1 MAFPSKFIVPFHSF
15 SIFIRTF
22 AEDLLLCTMQQDYDS
37 SVSGYLSDSFEGL
50 SQVFTDVEILNTSEV
65 NVVAK
70 AKRYGRWWLL
80 KGLQQ
85 GIANEA
91 GYQQRLRKEL
101 EILMQLQH
109 PNIVSAF
116 ALEKVDGLGLCIVM
130 EFIEG
135 STLKEWL
142 QGETQRQTRQRIA
155 RELTEAVGYIHTKGI
170 VHRDLKPEN
179 IIITHNGENV
189 KLIDFG
195 LADTDSHAV
204 LKQPA
209 GTPRYMSPEQ
219 MQDSVAD
226 VRNDIYSLGIIFQQ
240 MKLGLGYRSI
250 IKRCI
255 QPIDRRYPNVQT
267 LQKTVVRQ
275 KARVRWGMIL
285 AVALILL
292 LTIGALVALGLRQKE
307 QNTFIR
313 EQQDITATQQTQIK
327 QQRQKMDSLQ
337 QQVGEKVG
345 EVTDYQKRQQK
356 KEEEELHQQQSQ
368 ERMSNAFMAGID
380 SLRKAVKADGSSI
393 DERYHRGQ
401 YAIEHFMQ
409 TQTHGLTKKEKEE
422 VRTSLIQNLDAY
434 MRVWKKTE
442 EQLNRMQNEY
452 NNPTTD

>member
-1 MAFPSKFIVPFHSF
+1 MAYPSKFIVPFHSF

-22 AEDLLLCTMQQDYDS
+22 AEDLLLSTMQQDYDS

-219 MQDSVAD
+219 MQDSIAD

-292 LTIGALVALGLRQKE
+292 ITIGALVALGLRQKE

-313 EQQDITATQQTQIK
+313 EQQGITATQQTQIK

-345 EVTDYQKRQQK
+345 EVTDYQNRQQK
-356 KEEEELHQQQSQ
+356 KEEDELHQQQSQ

>member
-1 MAFPSKFIVPFHSF
+1 
-15 SIFIRTF
+15 
-22 AEDLLLCTMQQDYDS
+22 MQQDYDS

-50 SQVFTDVEILNTSEV
+50 CQVFTDVEILNTSEV

-240 MKLGLGYRSI
+240 MKLGLSYRSI
-250 IKRCI
+250 I
-255 QPIDRRYPNVQT
+255 N
-267 LQKTVVRQ
+267 
-275 KARVRWGMIL
+275 
-285 AVALILL
+285 
-292 LTIGALVALGLRQKE
+292 
-307 QNTFIR
+307 
-313 EQQDITATQQTQIK
+313 
-327 QQRQKMDSLQ
+327 
-337 QQVGEKVG
+337 
-345 EVTDYQKRQQK
+345 
-356 KEEEELHQQQSQ
+356 
-368 ERMSNAFMAGID
+368 
-380 SLRKAVKADGSSI
+380 
-393 DERYHRGQ
+393 
-401 YAIEHFMQ
+401 
-409 TQTHGLTKKEKEE
+409 
-422 VRTSLIQNLDAY
+422 
-434 MRVWKKTE
+434 
-442 EQLNRMQNEY
+442 
-452 NNPTTD
+452 

>member
-85 GIANEA
+85 EIANEA

-292 LTIGALVALGLRQKE
+292 ITIGALVALGLRQKE

-313 EQQDITATQQTQIK
+313 EQQGITATQQTQIK

-422 VRTSLIQNLDAY
+422 VRTNLIQNLDAY

>member
-1 MAFPSKFIVPFHSF
+1 MAYPSKFIVPFHSF

-22 AEDLLLCTMQQDYDS
+22 AEDLLLSTMQQDYDS

-292 LTIGALVALGLRQKE
+292 ITIGALVALGLRQKE

-313 EQQDITATQQTQIK
+313 EQQGITATQQTQIK

-345 EVTDYQKRQQK
+345 EVTDYQNRQQK
-356 KEEEELHQQQSQ
+356 KEEDELHQQQSQ

>member
-1 MAFPSKFIVPFHSF
+1 MAYPSKFIVPFHSF

-292 LTIGALVALGLRQKE
+292 ITIGALVALGLRQKE

-313 EQQDITATQQTQIK
+313 EQQGITATQQTQIK

>member
-1 MAFPSKFIVPFHSF
+1 
-15 SIFIRTF
+15 
-22 AEDLLLCTMQQDYDS
+22 MQKDYDS
-37 SVSGYLSDSFEGL
+37 SASGYLADSFEGI
-50 SQVFTDVEILNTSEV
+50 SQVFTDVEILHTSEV

-85 GIANEA
+85 EIAHEA

-101 EILMQLQH
+101 EILIQLQH

-116 ALEKVDGLGLCIVM
+116 AMEEVDDLGLCVVM
-130 EFIEG
+130 EYVEG

-155 RELTEAVGYIHTKGI
+155 SELTEAVGYIHSKGI

-195 LADTDSHAV
+195 LADSDSHTV

-219 MQDSVAD
+219 IQTSEAD

-240 MKLGLGYRSI
+240 MKLGHGYHNI
-250 IKRCI
+250 INRCLL
-255 QPIDRRYPNVQT
+255 PIDKRYPNVQA
-267 LQKTVVRQ
+267 LNENLARQ
-275 KARVRWGMIL
+275 KKRSRWGMML
-285 AVALILL
+285 AAVLL
-292 LTIGALVALGLRQKE
+292 LLITIVSLVALGVRQKE
-307 QNTFIR
+307 QSTYMR
-313 EQQDITATQQTQIK
+313 EQQDIISAQQTEIE
-327 QQRQKMDSLQ
+327 QQKTKLDTMA
-337 QQVGEKVG
+337 
-345 EVTDYQKRQQK
+345 DYQKHQQTK
-356 KEEEELHQQQSQ
+356 NEEQQRKEEEQRRKQQSQ
-368 ERMSNAFMAGID
+368 ERMSKVFMAGID
-380 SLRKAVKADGSSI
+380 SLRKAVKAKGTSI
-393 DERYHRGQ
+393 DERYGRGQ
-401 YAIEHFMQ
+401 HAIENFMV
-409 TQTHGLTKKEKEE
+409 TQTHDLTDQEKKE
-422 VRTSLIQNLDAY
+422 VRTSLVQNLDAY
-434 MRVWKKTE
+434 MRVWRKTE